1 MAGVNNLLVTFLFL
15 VSNISFFSHLKATHP
30 NHKEILI
37 VSHELGDGIAENSIL
52 VDHLDSLLDLG
63 GGGGSTVPPAK
74 TNRPGNHW

>member
-1 MAGVNNLLVTFLFL
+1 MAGVNNKPSVCQLVTFL
-15 VSNISFFSHLKATHP
+15 FFSHLKATHP

-74 TNRPGNHW
+74 TNRPGNHR